1 MDAGADRYADVPSN
15 ADPCAHPHDHS
26 HRYSLSHAYRYA
38 RADSDARAA
47 YPGQSCADR
56 ALPCD

>member
-1 MDAGADRYADVPSN
+1 MDASADRYAHIPSD

-26 HRYSLSHAYRYA
+26 HRYSLSHAYCYA
-38 RADSDARAA
+38 RAD

-56 ALPCD
+56 ALPCN